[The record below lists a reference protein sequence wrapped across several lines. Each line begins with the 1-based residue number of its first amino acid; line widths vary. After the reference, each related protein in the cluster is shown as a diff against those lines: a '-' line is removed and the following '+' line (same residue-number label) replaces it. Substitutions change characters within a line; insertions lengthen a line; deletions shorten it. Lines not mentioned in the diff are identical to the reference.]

1 MHDIDRTQPE
11 WQQGVAFQ
19 DEHEGGEFLEVPRHG
34 SQELASELLDVAN
47 EEERRRGYYSPG
59 AYQRSRDYRQR
70 AYWPPSYGPSHARRA
85 PYDQPL
91 LYPDATFRADDFYLN
106 EREPWHWEYS
116 PRGRFGL
123 EREATN
129 GGMSFETGILERM
142 RRLFGSI
149 VGVGEATLAFTGGE
163 RDENRLTDVLFYTR
177 HPEHRGRRIQQSE
190 RQLARE
196 WMAIRELIIRPVL
209 RNLQAPRSSASFE
222 PLVAAPAPLPAD
234 SPSASQFTRKVPE
247 RQRFAALIPL
257 LDRARG
263 NIPLDFL
270 LGWIDVESNGRLDV
284 ITPLGE
290 RGFFQIHPA
299 ESKDHHLQHKRLTT
313 DPDYSVHAGIQIVC
327 AYADLARQ
335 RYPWIPFGSELFWR
349 IVKLQHAMGSAL
361 TQRMLSDMRNR
372 GLPPTSWDAIKAYEL
387 TDSAKRLHALLRQEP
402 GRFARNVDA
411 VFARGRQ
418 IAKSLGR

>member
-1 MHDIDRTQPE
+1 M
-11 WQQGVAFQ
+11 
-19 DEHEGGEFLEVPRHG
+19 
-34 SQELASELLDVAN
+34 
-47 EEERRRGYYSPG
+47 
-59 AYQRSRDYRQR
+59 
-70 AYWPPSYGPSHARRA
+70 
-85 PYDQPL
+85 
-91 LYPDATFRADDFYLN
+91 
-106 EREPWHWEYS
+106 
-116 PRGRFGL
+116 
-123 EREATN
+123 
-129 GGMSFETGILERM
+129 
-142 RRLFGSI
+142 
-149 VGVGEATLAFTGGE
+149 
-163 RDENRLTDVLFYTR
+163 
-177 HPEHRGRRIQQSE
+177 
-190 RQLARE
+190 
-196 WMAIRELIIRPVL
+196 
-209 RNLQAPRSSASFE
+209 
-222 PLVAAPAPLPAD
+222 
-234 SPSASQFTRKVPE
+234 
-247 RQRFAALIPL
+247 
-257 LDRARG
+257 
-263 NIPLDFL
+263 
-270 LGWIDVESNGRLDV
+270 ESNGRLDV

-313 DPDYSVHAGIQIVC
+313 DPDYSVRAGLQIVC